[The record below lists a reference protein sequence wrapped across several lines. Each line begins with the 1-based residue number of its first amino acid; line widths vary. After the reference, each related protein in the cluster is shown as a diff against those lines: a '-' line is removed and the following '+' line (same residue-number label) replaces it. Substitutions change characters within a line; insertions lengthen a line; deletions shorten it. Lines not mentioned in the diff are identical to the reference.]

1 MKQCSSCNKE
11 IADFT
16 KYCPA
21 CGGKQD
27 NFNPDVVLN
36 SKPIA
41 PPINTSDVADKDP
54 NLSFLSLGN
63 LLLILIIAAGCL
75 FFYYVNS
82 ISQSRSIENYEKEA
96 AKAAGYSSYAD
107 LQRSEDENKKL
118 SANGSGEAANF
129 LIGKCIVSAGE
140 YSEKLI
146 DYACDESTARMFPG
160 QVVPYIIYKEK
171 TVLIY
176 LINGEWNRDNS
187 RIPPNLQPDDL
198 VREYPVNYRFI
209 SARKILVEAVGHGGC
224 IIQEEFE
231 IRDYEIFKK
240 ALPTTGVNCSAN
252 QVASNEIEIRR
263 GLEKVFY
270 KEVN

>member
-41 PPINTSDVADKDP
+41 PPINTSDVANKDP

-160 QVVPYIIYKEK
+160 QVVPYFLYKEK
-171 TVLIY
+171 TVQIY
-176 LINGEWNRDNS
+176 LIYGDQVRSNPQ
-187 RIPPNLQPDDL
+187 IPSNLQPNDQL
-198 VREYPVNYRFI
+198 FEYPLEYRFI
-209 SARKILVEAVGHGGC
+209 STNKIIVETVGFGGC
-224 IIQEEFE
+224 IVQEEFE
-231 IRDYEIFKK
+231 MRDNEIFQK
-240 ALPTTGVNCSAN
+240 ALPQMGNNCSAS
-252 QVASNEIEIRR
+252 QIASNKFELQR
-263 GLEKVFY
+263 GLVKVFY
-270 KEVN
+270 KQVN